1 MTTYIDLHLELEEED
16 LNNCVNLE
24 TLLPLV
30 TSKLTLTLRMDRKLQ
45 GKLEYGYSLLLIDAS
60 FQHDINTN

>member
-16 LNNCVNLE
+16 LDNCVNLG

-45 GKLEYGYSLLLIDAS
+45 GKLEYVTVYYS
-60 FQHDINTN
+60 